1 MPFKSEAQRRWG
13 HSPEGV
19 KALGGTAAVSEWD
32 EASKG
37 KKLPERTGKKPSLHQ
52 RVRKGFSR
60 AFPK

>member
-1 MPFKSEAQRRWG
+1 MPYASEAQRRYF
-13 HSPEGV
+13 HANKDKLQSQGV
-19 KALGGTAAVSEWD
+19 NVSEWD

-52 RVRKGFSR
+52 RVRKGFSK